1 MLLPMEDDRWIVTI
15 AGVNGE
21 NAPTDRDGMLAYA
34 RTLDS
39 PVIADVM
46 EVSEPLTE
54 PVTHRFPANNRRHVE
69 RMRQFP
75 LGWVVLGDALCS
87 FNPIYG
93 QGMTTAAQQ
102 AAALARQLDRAGAID
117 RSFARSYFKAA
128 SRTVNTPWSIAVG
141 GDFAYA
147 GTTGTKPFGTDLVN
161 RYMDRVVKAG
171 QHDDQVVIRLNE
183 TLTLLRS
190 PQTLMAPTFVLRV
203 LRAAGSESLVPNHTG
218 MVIAVAKNTPAFV
231 GARVRRA
238 PGAAAL

>member
-1 MLLPMEDDRWIVTI
+1 MPPGERARSLAWIGALGYEPPPTSVVDVDTRYVSRIYRRTDTPARDWKAAAVIGDPHTRRLAMLLPMEDDRWIVTI

-21 NAPTDRDGMLAYA
+21 TAPTDRDGMLAYA

-102 AAALARQLDRAGAID
+102 AAALARQLDQAGAID
-117 RSFARSYFKAA
+117 RSFARSYFKDA

-161 RYMDRVVKAG
+161 R
-171 QHDDQVVIRLNE
+171 
-183 TLTLLRS
+183 
-190 PQTLMAPTFVLRV
+190 
-203 LRAAGSESLVPNHTG
+203 
-218 MVIAVAKNTPAFV
+218 
-231 GARVRRA
+231 
-238 PGAAAL
+238 